1 MEYFKHDLAQVDSD
15 SIGKGSKI
23 WQFVAILK
31 GATIGENC
39 NICSHCFIE
48 SNVKIGNHV
57 TIKAG
62 VYLWDGIEI
71 EDHAFIGPNVVFT
84 NDIYPRSKQFKEPLK
99 TIISK
104 GVSLGANSTILAG
117 ITIGEY
123 AMTGIGSVVTKDLKS
138 HGLYYGN
145 PAKQQGWVD
154 EFGEKLVFDEANQV
168 WKNQENTAYKE
179 ISTGLVKIK
188 LISHKQ

>member
-1 MEYFKHDLAQVDSD
+1 MNYFKHELSQVDSD
-15 SIGKGSKI
+15 FIGKGTKI
-23 WQFVAILK
+23 WQFVVILK
-31 GATIGENC
+31 GALIGENC

-48 SNVKIGNHV
+48 GHVKIGNNV

-71 EDHAFIGPNVVFT
+71 DNNAFIGPNVVFT
-84 NDIYPRSKQFKEPLK
+84 NDIYPRSKQFKEPVK
-99 TIISK
+99 TIIGK

-117 ITIGEY
+117 TKIGEY

-145 PAKQQGWVD
+145 PAKQHGWID
-154 EFGEKLVFDEANQV
+154 ENGEKLI
-168 WKNQENTAYKE
+168 YIKE
-179 ISTGLVKIK
+179 SKTWVNNNNINYSEEITGLIKI
-188 LISHKQ
+188 SA

>member
-1 MEYFKHDLAQVDSD
+1 MDYFKHELSQVDSD
-15 SIGKGSKI
+15 SIGKGTKI
-23 WQFVAILK
+23 WQFAVVLK
-31 GATIGENC
+31 AAVIGENC
-39 NICSHCFIE
+39 NVCSHCFIE
-48 SNVKIGNHV
+48 GNVKIGNNV

-71 EDHAFIGPNVVFT
+71 EDNAFIGPNVVFT

-99 TIISK
+99 TSISK

-117 ITIGEY
+117 IKLGEY

-145 PAKQQGWVD
+145 PAKQNGWVD
-154 EFGEKLVFDEANQV
+154 EYGEKLVYNEANQI
-168 WKNQENTAYKE
+168 WTNQENCIYKE
-179 ISTGLVKIK
+179 TSTGLFKIK
-188 LISHKQ
+188 

>member
-1 MEYFKHDLAQVDSD
+1 MNYFKHELSQVDSD
-15 SIGKGSKI
+15 SIGKGTKI
-23 WQFVAILK
+23 WQFAVILK
-31 GATIGENC
+31 GAQIGENC

-48 SNVKIGNHV
+48 GNVKIGNNV

-71 EDHAFIGPNVVFT
+71 EDNVFIGPNVVFT

-99 TIISK
+99 TIIGK

-117 ITIGEY
+117 TKLGEY

-145 PAKQQGWVD
+145 PAKQNGWID
-154 EFGEKLVFDEANQV
+154 EHGGKLIFLKETQTWVNDNNINYTE
-168 WKNQENTAYKE
+168 ENT
-179 ISTGLVKIK
+179 GLIKIPT
-188 LISHKQ
+188 